1 VRAGPQ
7 GNCVDEIKRRL
18 KMPGSTLSHH
28 LDGLTRSG
36 LLAARRS
43 GRFRKRR
50 HSHICRYSLAR
61 EQSAHTA
68 LPSARQFVETYVQ
81 VVVVTRALN
90 SFLDIIEPFQLRRG
104 PSGTRKQ
111 RATAVASK
119 LKVVEV

>member
-28 LDGLTRSG
+28 LDALTRSG

-43 GRFRKRR
+43 GRFRKTQTLPYLP
-50 HSHICRYSLAR
+50 ILAR
-61 EQSAHTA
+61 AGTKRPYC